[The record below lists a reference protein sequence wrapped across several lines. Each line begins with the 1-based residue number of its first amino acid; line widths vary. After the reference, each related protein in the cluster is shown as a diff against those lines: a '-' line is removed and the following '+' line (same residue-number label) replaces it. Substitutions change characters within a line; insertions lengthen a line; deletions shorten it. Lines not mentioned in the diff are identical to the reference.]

1 VPDTAVIEVNLGV
14 TRKQGYLTVDGQL
27 GEPLEDGDVVH
38 CRRSK
43 FQVRLFKMPRR
54 SFFNVLRT
62 KLKWGE
68 R

>member
-1 VPDTAVIEVNLGV
+1 VPDTAVIEVKLSV
-14 TRKQGYLTVDGQL
+14 TRAQGYLTVDGQM
-27 GEPLEDGDVVH
+27 GEPLEDGDVVY

-43 FQVRLFKMPRR
+43 YQVRLFKMPQR
-54 SFFNVLRT
+54 SFFDVLRS